1 MTTRT
6 NNKPTHKL
14 YAITKSANTDKGF
27 WQEIGAAWEHR
38 DGDGFNVKLLL
49 LPLVGQDIV
58 IRKVK
63 ADTAAQPS
71 ENADQLHDEM
81 PY

>member
-14 YAITKSANTDKGF
+14 YAITKSANTDKNF

-38 DGDGFNVKLLL
+38 DGDGFNVKLLF

-63 ADTAAQPS
+63 ADTAAP
-71 ENADQLHDEM
+71 DQLHGEV

>member
-14 YAITKSANTDKGF
+14 YAITKSANTDKSF

-38 DGDGFNVKLLL
+38 DGDGFNVKLLF

-63 ADTAAQPS
+63 ADAAPQPS
-71 ENADQLHDEM
+71 ENADQLHDET

>member
-1 MTTRT
+1 LSPEPEASRPSG
-6 NNKPTHKL
+6 NAH
-14 YAITKSANTDKGF
+14 SA
-27 WQEIGAAWEHR
+27 
-38 DGDGFNVKLLL
+38 GFNVKLLL

-71 ENADQLHDEM
+71 ENADQLHDET